1 MPDNLGYT
9 PGSGANIAS
18 DDIGGIQHQ
27 RIKMVLG
34 ADGVS
39 DGDVS
44 ASNPMPAKVVR
55 AEDLLSL
62 LERLVKISETLQV
75 VDSSQ
80 RQRITLDNIPAGV
93 TLPTVTTVGTVT
105 TVTTV
110 STVSSV
116 TNVAAQTA
124 LAGMDRE
131 MYINIAK
138 QTYAQSIRANL
149 KIQ

>member
-44 ASNPMPAKVVR
+44 ASNPLPAKAVR
-55 AEDLLSL
+55 VEDLLGL
-62 LERLVKISETLQV
+62 LERLVKISESLQV
-75 VDSSQ
+75 VDSAQ
-80 RQRITLDNIPAGV
+80 RQRIRIDDITTGLTLA
-93 TLPTVTTVGTVT
+93 TVS

-131 MYINIAK
+131 MYINISR
-138 QTYAQSIRANL
+138 QTYAEAIRANL